1 MSADYTQEK
10 LWQAVNALIGPGH
23 IQERLNS
30 AATYLIRLDTRR
42 EDNLAFPS
50 DPVAQTRFDRF
61 IGRLTSSRPT
71 GGEGTIEAT
80 TRTLSDDE
88 GRRLA
93 EDIFGLF
100 CRATELADTPVGFP
114 NTIR

>member
-30 AATYLIRLDTRR
+30 AAAYLLRLDTRM
-42 EDNLAFPS
+42 AFPS
-50 DPVAQTRFDRF
+50 DPVAQTRFDRS
-61 IGRLTSSRPT
+61 IERLTSSQPT
-71 GGEGTIEAT
+71 GGEGTSEAT

-88 GRRLA
+88 GWRLA

-100 CRATELADTPVGFP
+100 CRATQLADTPVGFP